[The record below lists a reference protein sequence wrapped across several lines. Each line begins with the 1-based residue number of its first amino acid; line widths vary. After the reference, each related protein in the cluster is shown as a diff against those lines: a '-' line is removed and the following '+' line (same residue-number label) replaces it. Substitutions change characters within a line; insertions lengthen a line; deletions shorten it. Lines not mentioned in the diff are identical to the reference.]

1 MTESAKKQK
10 FHFGDTG
17 SQSALK
23 QIIQDRGVGCVLLV
37 RGGASFETSGASAW
51 LEPCLS
57 GLSIHEFRDFSVNP
71 NLKDLQK
78 GLEVYRDVNPDLV
91 LGVGGGTVLDM
102 AKLLTYF
109 GDTGID
115 PDLYIQQKVSGRAS
129 TQYLVA
135 IPTTAGTGSEATHFA
150 VLYKDKVKYSVSEED
165 ILPDVAIVNPALSS
179 SMSSYLTACTG
190 ADAFVQAIES
200 FWAVQATDTSK
211 KYAKKA
217 IRLSLH
223 WLRMA
228 ALKPSEESRAR
239 MAEAAYWSGR
249 AINISKTTACHALS
263 YPLTS
268 YFDYPHGH
276 AVAIF
281 LPAIFELHQKRGVVS
296 SALMHLFSTKNPKK
310 EMLDLFNLLELR
322 PREAMSQPKM
332 DLILSNVNADRLK
345 NNPVGLTE
353 FDLKKVVSV
362 SLSGN
367 QWGDERPIL

>member
-1 MTESAKKQK
+1 MTEPSKKQK
-10 FHFGDTG
+10 YHFGDPG

-23 QIIQDRGVGCVLLV
+23 QIIQDRGAARVLLV
-37 RGGASFETSGASAW
+37 RGGASFEKSGASAW

-57 GLSIHEFRDFSVNP
+57 GLSIREFHDFSVNP

-78 GLEVYRDVNPDLV
+78 GLEVYRDASPDLV

-102 AKLLTYF
+102 AKLLAYF

-165 ILPDVAIVNPALSS
+165 LLPDAALVNPVLSS
-179 SMSSYLTACTG
+179 NMSSYLTACTG
-190 ADAFVQAIES
+190 ADALAQAIES
-200 FWAVQATDTSK
+200 CWAIGATAESK
-211 KYAKKA
+211 AYAEKA
-217 IRLSLH
+217 VKGAFQ
-223 WLRMA
+223 WLELA
-228 ALKPSEESRAR
+228 AKCPSKESRSG
-239 MAEAAYWSGR
+239 MAEVAYWAGR

-276 AVAIF
+276 AVAIL
-281 LPAIFELHQKRGVVS
+281 LPAVFELHQKRGVVP
-296 SALMHLFSTKNPKK
+296 SALLSLFSTKNPKK
-310 EMLDLFNLLELR
+310 EMLDLFKRLELH
-322 PREAMSQPKM
+322 PRETMGQKDM
-332 DLILSNVNADRLK
+332 DVILSNVNVERLK
-345 NNPVGLTE
+345 NNPASLTRC
-353 FDLKKVVSV
+353 DLQHIIST
-362 SLSGN
+362 SLS
-367 QWGDERPIL
+367 